1 VRANRA
7 RSPKKSN
14 AGVNALVVER
24 QSSERFAAAR
34 PPRLLV
40 RTIFPKSHANKFGFA
55 HDPGK
60 KAADPD

>member
-1 VRANRA
+1 VA
-7 RSPKKSN
+7 
-14 AGVNALVVER
+14 ER

-60 KAADPD
+60 QAADPD